1 MQAISAAA
9 LLLSLGEVGNRSA
22 SLCSGLLYHQ
32 TRFVTPSSH
41 TLTAA
46 AAMFAAKQLI
56 ESDRRLMERLCTHLL
71 DGYGGELAFAQT
83 ALMRIEKIS
92 RVRIS
97 NPEAVTPSWERIT
110 KNAFEEVASK
120 GNIQAYQSLLMRR
133 FDEDSLMSLDE
144 ALALM
149 LIDDVQPTGIP
160 LNL

>member
-1 MQAISAAA
+1 
-9 LLLSLGEVGNRSA
+9 
-22 SLCSGLLYHQ
+22 
-32 TRFVTPSSH
+32 
-41 TLTAA
+41 
-46 AAMFAAKQLI
+46 
-56 ESDRRLMERLCTHLL
+56 MERLCTHLL